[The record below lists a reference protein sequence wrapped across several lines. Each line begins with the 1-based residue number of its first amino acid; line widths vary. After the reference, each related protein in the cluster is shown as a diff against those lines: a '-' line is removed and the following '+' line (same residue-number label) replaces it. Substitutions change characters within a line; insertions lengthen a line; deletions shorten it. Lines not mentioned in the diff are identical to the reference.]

1 MNLSDYVRDIPDFPE
16 QGIIFKDVTP
26 MLKNPESFKECLRI
40 LNEEVQDLDFDV
52 VLAPEARGFIFG
64 APIAL
69 HFGKGFVPVR
79 KPGKLPYEKYSVEY
93 SLEYGKEKLEMHTDA
108 VLKEEKVLIVD
119 DVLATGGTMKAI
131 CEMVEKAGGEVSAIL
146 SLIELTFLE
155 PKKKLEDYEVR
166 TIIEY

>member
-16 QGIIFKDVTP
+16 KGIIFKDVTP

-108 VLKEEKVLIVD
+108 VLKGEKVLIVD

-131 CEMVEKAGGEVSAIL
+131 CEMVERAGGEVSAIL

>member
-1 MNLSDYVRDIPDFPE
+1 MNLRDYVRDIPDFPE
-16 QGIIFKDVTP
+16 PGVIFKDVTP
-26 MLKNPESFKECLRI
+26 MLKNPESFKESIRI
-40 LNEEVQDLDFDV
+40 LNEKVEDLDFDV
-52 VLAPEARGFIFG
+52 VLAPEARGFIFA

-93 SLEYGKEKLEMHTDA
+93 TLEYGKAKLEMHTDA
-108 VLKEEKVLIVD
+108 VLKGEKALVVD
-119 DVLATGGTMKAI
+119 DVLATGGTIEAI
-131 CEMVEKAGGEVSAIL
+131 CKMVEKAGGEISAIL

-155 PKKKLEDYEVR
+155 PKKKLKDYEVR